1 MDERQSLPLRRVSE
15 HRGRGQRSAGED
27 AGEKRMNPFFYSRAN
42 DAADAVSAVAAK
54 PRTKFLG
61 GGTNLID
68 LMKMGV
74 ETPAQLIDV
83 TRLPMAQI
91 EELPGGKGVR
101 IGALARNSDVAQQ
114 ALIKERY
121 PVLSQ
126 ALLAGASPQS
136 PNMATV

>member
-15 HRGRGQRSAGED
+15 HRGRGKRSAGKD

-42 DAADAVSAVAAK
+42 DAAGAVSAIAAK

-74 ETPAQLIDV
+74 ETPAELIDINRV
-83 TRLPMAQI
+83 PLAQI
-91 EELPGGKGVR
+91 EELPDGKGVR
-101 IGALARNSDVAQQ
+101 IGALARN
-114 ALIKERY
+114 
-121 PVLSQ
+121 
-126 ALLAGASPQS
+126 
-136 PNMATV
+136 